1 MTQTDTQKIADGSR
15 EAILSEARK
24 IAALAESHHVPV
36 APHDCTGP
44 VVYAA
49 SCHFSLHARNTLIQ
63 ECVRAFYTGWYTE
76 LVTALPTVSR
86 GEVTVDFSKPGH
98 GLELLPGLEKRA
110 DAIRR
115 LSEGAR

>member
-1 MTQTDTQKIADGSR
+1 
-15 EAILSEARK
+15 L
-24 IAALAESHHVPV
+24 
-36 APHDCTGP
+36 
-44 VVYAA
+44 
-49 SCHFSLHARNTLIQ
+49 
-63 ECVRAFYTGWYTE
+63 YTE

>member
-1 MTQTDTQKIADGSR
+1 M
-15 EAILSEARK
+15 
-24 IAALAESHHVPV
+24 
-36 APHDCTGP
+36 
-44 VVYAA
+44 
-49 SCHFSLHARNTLIQ
+49 LIQ